1 MQSQRTTVRNNGYVG
16 NPLDGEAPVR
26 QRPPRKRRAKKLTA
40 DQMAFLGAYDVDPNN
55 VPPESEAE
63 ECDKAM
69 FGDHLR
75 SRYNK
80 AKQDRGSAEANRNP
94 RLWSMARKNY
104 WESDEDDDD
113 EEEEKK
119 SEERFKKEGLGLG
132 RFIDDSQD
140 PNRGVAVACAQ
151 NGWCTTYQK
160 SAKEK
165 PGLKQGTCDMRKAF
179 AVGLRQSSDEDPEE
193 SSNESLEESSAASAE
208 ESSAESAEE
217 SSAESANASSTGSS
231 DEDIAE
237 SAKASSDK
245 CSDGSSKPSPAPPKK
260 RPSYPTTAIGEHRW
274 QQCFN
279 ILSFHHRSHLTGG
292 GAPFQKPYGEQ
303 AGGINA
309 VVPTGGCQLM
319 TSTRAPA
326 VTSACSHW
334 SPAIDAPGERAARG
348 FEKRRPP
355 TDDISQ
361 NSDEGPA
368 ESANAS
374 PAGSAARCA
383 AESSKQTAEQSLP
396 PKKRPSYHTT
406 AIDAPGERAARGFEK
421 RRPPTDDISQNS
433 DEGPAESANASPAGS
448 AARCAAESSK
458 QTAEQ
463 SLPPTKKAK
472 TTVSNNAGKL
482 KNCAPTLPIPKI
494 WERRAER
501 RRELEASQAMLARR
515 EMGEWQADRRAV
527 LAANKKG

>member
-1 MQSQRTTVRNNGYVG
+1 MSGARTLGNTTWDPGGPKPVRRLVMQNQRKTVRNNGYVG

-40 DQMAFLGAYDVDPNN
+40 DQMAFLGAYDVDPNKE
-55 VPPESEAE
+55 PPESEAE

-69 FGDHLR
+69 FADHLQ

-80 AKQDRGSAEANRNP
+80 AKQDRGSAEANRNH

-119 SEERFKKEGLGLG
+119 IEERFKKESLGLG

-160 SAKEK
+160 RAKEK
-165 PGLKQGTCDMRKAF
+165 PGLTQGTCDMRKAF

-208 ESSAESAEE
+208 ESSAASAEESSAASAEE

-274 QQCFN
+274 RQCFN

-396 PKKRPSYHTT
+396 P
-406 AIDAPGERAARGFEK
+406 
-421 RRPPTDDISQNS
+421 
-433 DEGPAESANASPAGS
+433 
-448 AARCAAESSK
+448 
-458 QTAEQ
+458 
-463 SLPPTKKAK
+463 TKKAK
-472 TTVSNNAGKL
+472 TTVSNNAGKF